1 MPTTND
7 TLLKSLVFFPIAG
20 CIIKYG
26 VLDVVTTNLRAVSSI
41 ILDSCMVLYLTCII
55 GFLASKLNTTQSQS
69 TTILKLGIGVIVLL
83 TGVYIASIILY
94 SRYMNIIDNGKLDLS
109 SDSIWIVSE
118 IYVLMTYV
126 STYLSNADTS
136 NWLLLLFI
144 LIMPHSIVVFTNY
157 VNAETRPTDDAKE
170 NIPMPVMD

>member
-55 GFLASKLNTTQSQS
+55 GFLASKLNTTQS

-94 SRYMNIIDNGKLDLS
+94 SRHMDIINNGKLDLS

-170 NIPMPVMD
+170 NIPMPVMDSS

>member
-1 MPTTND
+1 MD
-7 TLLKSLVFFPIAG
+7 
-20 CIIKYG
+20 II
-26 VLDVVTTNLRAVSSI
+26 N
-41 ILDSCMVLYLTCII
+41 
-55 GFLASKLNTTQSQS
+55 
-69 TTILKLGIGVIVLL
+69 
-83 TGVYIASIILY
+83 
-94 SRYMNIIDNGKLDLS
+94 NGKLDLS

-170 NIPMPVMD
+170 NIPMPVMDSS